1 MSEEYTEEPT
11 PEQEGAG
18 LPPMADGGVWMQHG
32 GLPPVYV
39 VGQTHIDRLFAEGA
53 YIIDDPRTVESE
65 SASEDEQSGSDD
77 TPTDG
82 ADAPPTVENRPAR
95 STSRR
100 RLAPVRQSSDDI
112 PALRGVPDVTV
123 RQTGKHDE
131 EDA

>member
-18 LPPMADGGVWMQHG
+18 LPPMAEGGAWMQHG
-32 GLPPVYV
+32 GLPPIYV

-53 YIIDDPRTVESE
+53 YIIDDPRTIESVD
-65 SASEDEQSGSDD
+65 AAEDEQDESEEA
-77 TPTDG
+77 PTDV
-82 ADAPPTVENRPAR
+82 ADAPPAVATNPAR
-95 STSRR
+95 SRSHR
-100 RLAPVRQSSDDI
+100 RLTPVRQPSDDI

-123 RQTGKHDE
+123 RQTGTHDE